1 MISLSYMKKAIRTAC
16 MVALAA
22 LICGTVTAPAQD
34 ETPAEV
40 ESTSTKTSKKKELP
54 AVAQALKKVKFVH
67 GKANS
72 AAKCY
77 VYLQSASWCGPCCEE
92 LPKIVKLYPAMKK
105 KKVEL
110 ILVGH
115 DHSNEKVLAFLKSFK
130 AGFPG
135 IYKSAEGVQDLPGLT
150 LTDFVPSAIVVDD
163 KGRVLHKGEGSDVLH
178 WETLIKKKPVKT
190 RK

>member
-1 MISLSYMKKAIRTAC
+1 MIAAVLGGVLAAQDTPETPTAPEPSEPTKTINTAHFKP
-16 MVALAA
+16 VAKALAELDTLNA
-22 LICGTVTAPAQD
+22 
-34 ETPAEV
+34 TPNY
-40 ESTSTKTSKKKELP
+40 
-54 AVAQALKKVKFVH
+54 
-67 GKANS
+67 KA
-72 AAKCY
+72 KY
-77 VYLQSASWCGPCCEE
+77 YIYLQSASWCGPCCEE

-115 DHSNEKVLAFLKSFK
+115 DHGNEKVLAFLKSFK

-135 IYKSAEGVQDLPGLT
+135 IYKSAEGVKDLPGLT